1 MFRIMSMS
9 SMNFLS
15 NLQREQFSSFRKR
28 VVGQILGT
36 DMARHAIE
44 LASLKDK
51 LANIKNDGK
60 SLSEGLFGEGVNDIQ
75 TYKNQQ

>member
-1 MFRIMSMS
+1 
-9 SMNFLS
+9 MNFLS

-60 SLSEGLFGEGVNDIQ
+60 SL
-75 TYKNQQ
+75 

>member
-1 MFRIMSMS
+1 MSMS

-15 NLQREQFSSFRKR
+15 NLQREQFTSFRKR
-28 VVGQILGT
+28 VVGLIIGT

-51 LANIKNDGK
+51 LANFKNNEK
-60 SLSEGLFGEGVNDIQ
+60 TLEEGLFGEGVDDL
-75 TYKNQQ
+75 